1 MKTMA
6 EPLIPNTS
14 LHDTASY
21 GISIDGN
28 PLNNS
33 YQLLSL
39 SVSKETN
46 RIPVAKLVFR
56 DGEAAEKSFEIS
68 NDDAFV
74 PGKKIT
80 IQIGRDGSN
89 TQVFNGIIITHA
101 VKVKA
106 NGNSELHI
114 ECRDNAVSMTIGR
127 HSKYY
132 EQIKD
137 SDLFEQLIKN
147 YGLTA
152 DTKSTTLVHKEIV
165 QHHITDWDF
174 LLLRAESNGMLV
186 NVSDGSIK
194 IGPPDTST
202 SPVLQVTFGSSILE
216 FEAEMDARNQWKSV
230 KAASWDYTG
239 QQLFTADSSS
249 TTLSE
254 PGNISG
260 NQLAGA
266 TKTDYEMHHSG
277 HVLQQE
283 LQTWADG
290 AFMRSRLAKI
300 RGVAKVEGFADIHPG
315 DMVKIDGVGDRFNGN
330 AYVTAVRQDV
340 GQGLWETQ
348 IQFGLHPE
356 YHVQLHKDIPDVPNA
371 GLVGSINGLQI
382 GKVVKL
388 ESDPDGE
395 NRIMV
400 RIPVI
405 DKDAQGIW
413 TRVATLDAGQNR
425 GSFFLP
431 EINDEVIVGFINN
444 DPRYAVT
451 LGMLNSSKNPAPIIA
466 QDANDKKGFTT
477 RSKMHLNFDDNT
489 KTITI
494 DTPAGNSITIDE
506 AGMQIE
512 IKDQNSNKVTM
523 NTSGITLDS
532 PKNVEIKAGVN
543 LTISAAATLSIS
555 AASLSVKADADVSV
569 QGAIAKLSS
578 QGITEIT
585 GSIVKIN

>member
-1 MKTMA
+1 
-6 EPLIPNTS
+6 
-14 LHDTASY
+14 
-21 GISIDGN
+21 
-28 PLNNS
+28 
-33 YQLLSL
+33 
-39 SVSKETN
+39 
-46 RIPVAKLVFR
+46 
-56 DGEAAEKSFEIS
+56 
-68 NDDAFV
+68 
-74 PGKKIT
+74 
-80 IQIGRDGSN
+80 
-89 TQVFNGIIITHA
+89 
-101 VKVKA
+101 
-106 NGNSELHI
+106 
-114 ECRDNAVSMTIGR
+114 MTIGR

-132 EQIKD
+132 QQLKD
-137 SDLFEQLIKN
+137 SDLFHQLVIK
-147 YGLTA
+147 YGLT
-152 DTKSTTLVHKEIV
+152 DDIQSTTLVHKEIV
-165 QHHITDWDF
+165 QHHISDWDF
-174 LLLRAESNGMLV
+174 LLLRAEANGMLV
-186 NVSDGSIK
+186 TVSDGSIK
-194 IGPPDTST
+194 IAAPKTSVA
-202 SPVLQVTFGSSILE
+202 PVLTITFGSSILE
-216 FEAEMDARNQWKSV
+216 FEAEMDARTQWQSV
-230 KAASWDYTG
+230 KAVSWDYTN
-239 QQLFTADSSS
+239 QQLFMAESSS
-249 TTLSE
+249 TSLSE
-254 PGNISG
+254 PGNVPG
-260 NQLAGA
+260 NQIASA

-277 HVLQQE
+277 HLLQQE
-283 LQTWADG
+283 LQSWVDG
-290 AFMRSRLAKI
+290 AFMRSRLAKV
-300 RGVAKVEGFADIHPG
+300 RGTAKVEGFAGIHPG
-315 DMVKIDGVGDRFNGN
+315 DMVKIDGIGDRFNGN

-348 IQFGLHPE
+348 IQFGFHPE

-405 DKDAQGIW
+405 DKNAQGIW

-431 EINDEVIVGFINN
+431 EIDDEVIVGFINN
-444 DPRYAVT
+444 DPRHAVT
-451 LGMLNSSKNPAPIIA
+451 LGMLNSSKNPAPITA

-477 RSKMHLNFDDNT
+477 RSKMHLSFDDNT

-523 NTSGITLDS
+523 NTSGITLNS

-543 LTISAAATLSIS
+543 LTMSAAASLSIS

>member
-14 LHDTASY
+14 LHDTASFD
-21 GISIDGN
+21 ISIEGK
-28 PLNNS
+28 PLNTS

-39 SVSKETN
+39 SIIKEIN

-56 DGEAAEKSFEIS
+56 DGEAAEKSFELS

-74 PGKKIT
+74 PGKKIS

-89 TQVFNGIIITHA
+89 TRLFTGIIITHA
-101 VKVKA
+101 VKVRA
-106 NGNSELHI
+106 SGNSELHI

-132 EQIKD
+132 QQLKD
-137 SDLFEQLIKN
+137 SDLFHQLVIK
-147 YGLTA
+147 YGLT
-152 DTKSTTLVHKEIV
+152 DDIQSTTLVHKEIV
-165 QHHITDWDF
+165 QHHISDWDF
-174 LLLRAESNGMLV
+174 LLLRAEANGMLV
-186 NVSDGSIK
+186 TVSDGSIK
-194 IGPPDTST
+194 IAAPKTNVA
-202 SPVLQVTFGSSILE
+202 PVLTITFGSSILE
-216 FEAEMDARNQWKSV
+216 FEAEMDARTQWQSV
-230 KAASWDYTG
+230 KAVSWDYTN
-239 QQLFTADSSS
+239 QQLFMAESSS
-249 TTLSE
+249 TSLSE
-254 PGNISG
+254 PGNVPG
-260 NQLAGA
+260 NQIASA

-277 HVLQQE
+277 HLLQQE
-283 LQTWADG
+283 LQSWVDG
-290 AFMRSRLAKI
+290 AFMRSRLAKV
-300 RGVAKVEGFADIHPG
+300 RGTAKVEGFAGIHPG
-315 DMVKIDGVGDRFNGN
+315 DMVKIDGIGDRFNGN

-348 IQFGLHPE
+348 IQFGFHPE

-405 DKDAQGIW
+405 DKNAQGIW

-431 EINDEVIVGFINN
+431 EIDDEVIVGFINN

-451 LGMLNSSKNPAPIIA
+451 LGMLNSSKNPAPITA

-477 RSKMHLNFDDNT
+477 RSKMHLSFDDNT

-523 NTSGITLDS
+523 NTSGITLNS

-543 LTISAAATLSIS
+543 LTMSAAASLSIS

>member
-14 LHDTASY
+14 LHDTASFD
-21 GISIDGN
+21 ISIEGK
-28 PLNNS
+28 PLNTS

-39 SVSKETN
+39 SIIKEIN
-46 RIPVAKLVFR
+46 RIPAAKLVFR
-56 DGEAAEKSFEIS
+56 DGEAAEKSFELS

-74 PGKKIT
+74 PGKKIS

-89 TQVFNGIIITHA
+89 TRLFTGIIITHA
-101 VKVKA
+101 VKVRA
-106 NGNSELHI
+106 SGNSELYI

-132 EQIKD
+132 QQLKD
-137 SDLFEQLIKN
+137 SDLFHQLVIK
-147 YGLTA
+147 YGLT
-152 DTKSTTLVHKEIV
+152 DDIQSTTLVHKEIV

-174 LLLRAESNGMLV
+174 LLLRAEANGMLV
-186 NVSDGSIK
+186 TVSDGSIK
-194 IGPPDTST
+194 IASPKTSVA
-202 SPVLQVTFGSSILE
+202 PVLTVKFGSSILE
-216 FEAEMDARNQWKSV
+216 FEAEIDARTQWQSV
-230 KAASWDYTG
+230 KAVSWDYTN
-239 QQLFTADSSS
+239 QQLFIAESSS
-249 TTLSE
+249 TSLSE
-254 PGNISG
+254 PGNVPG
-260 NQLAGA
+260 NQIASA

-277 HVLQQE
+277 HLLQQE
-283 LQTWADG
+283 LQSWVDG
-290 AFMRSRLAKI
+290 AFMRSRLAKV
-300 RGVAKVEGFADIHPG
+300 RGTAKVEGFAGIHPG
-315 DMVKIDGVGDRFNGN
+315 DMVKIDGIGDRFNGN

-348 IQFGLHPE
+348 IQFGFHPE

-405 DKDAQGIW
+405 DKNAQGIW

-431 EINDEVIVGFINN
+431 EIDDEVIVGFINN

-451 LGMLNSSKNPAPIIA
+451 LGMLNSSKNPAPITA

-477 RSKMHLNFDDNT
+477 RSKMHLSFDDNT

-543 LTISAAATLSIS
+543 LTMSAAASLSIS

>member
-14 LHDTASY
+14 LHDTASFD
-21 GISIDGN
+21 ISIEGK
-28 PLNNS
+28 PLNTS

-39 SVSKETN
+39 SIIKEIN
-46 RIPVAKLVFR
+46 RIPAAKLVFR
-56 DGEAAEKSFEIS
+56 DGEAAEKSFELS

-74 PGKKIT
+74 PGKKISV
-80 IQIGRDGSN
+80 QIGRDGSN
-89 TQVFNGIIITHA
+89 TRLFTGIIITHA
-101 VKVKA
+101 VKVRA
-106 NGNSELHI
+106 SGNSELYI

-132 EQIKD
+132 QQLKD
-137 SDLFEQLIKN
+137 SDLFHQLVIK
-147 YGLTA
+147 YGLT
-152 DTKSTTLVHKEIV
+152 DDIQSTTLVHKEIV

-174 LLLRAESNGMLV
+174 LLLRAEANGMLV
-186 NVSDGSIK
+186 TVSDGSIK
-194 IGPPDTST
+194 IASPKTSVA
-202 SPVLQVTFGSSILE
+202 PVLTVKFGSSILE
-216 FEAEMDARNQWKSV
+216 FEAEIDARTQWQSV
-230 KAASWDYTG
+230 KAVSWDYTN
-239 QQLFTADSSS
+239 QQLFIAESSS
-249 TTLSE
+249 TSLSE
-254 PGNISG
+254 PGNVPG
-260 NQLAGA
+260 NQIASA
-266 TKTDYEMHHSG
+266 TKIDYEMHHSG
-277 HVLQQE
+277 HLLQQE

-300 RGVAKVEGFADIHPG
+300 RGIAKVEGFAGIHPG
-315 DMVKIDGVGDRFNGN
+315 DMVKIEGIGDRFNGN
-330 AYVTAVRQDV
+330 AYVTAVRQDI

-348 IQFGLHPE
+348 IQFGLHPK

-395 NRIMV
+395 NRILV

-413 TRVATLDAGQNR
+413 TRVATLDAGPNR

-451 LGMLNSSKNPAPIIA
+451 LGMLNSSKNPAPITA

-477 RSKMHLNFDDNT
+477 RSKMHLSFDDNT

-543 LTISAAATLSIS
+543 LTMSAAASLSIS

>member
-1 MKTMA
+1 
-6 EPLIPNTS
+6 
-14 LHDTASY
+14 
-21 GISIDGN
+21 
-28 PLNNS
+28 
-33 YQLLSL
+33 
-39 SVSKETN
+39 
-46 RIPVAKLVFR
+46 
-56 DGEAAEKSFEIS
+56 
-68 NDDAFV
+68 
-74 PGKKIT
+74 
-80 IQIGRDGSN
+80 
-89 TQVFNGIIITHA
+89 
-101 VKVKA
+101 
-106 NGNSELHI
+106 
-114 ECRDNAVSMTIGR
+114 MTIGR

-132 EQIKD
+132 QQLKD
-137 SDLFEQLIKN
+137 SDLFHQLVIK
-147 YGLTA
+147 YGLT
-152 DTKSTTLVHKEIV
+152 DDIQSTTLVHKEIV
-165 QHHITDWDF
+165 QHHISDWDF
-174 LLLRAESNGMLV
+174 LLLRAEANGMLV
-186 NVSDGSIK
+186 TVSDGSIK
-194 IGPPDTST
+194 IAAPKTNVA
-202 SPVLQVTFGSSILE
+202 PVLTITFGSSILE
-216 FEAEMDARNQWKSV
+216 FEAEMDARTQWQSV
-230 KAASWDYTG
+230 KAVSWDYTN
-239 QQLFTADSSS
+239 QQLFMAESSS
-249 TTLSE
+249 TSLSE
-254 PGNISG
+254 PGNVPG
-260 NQLAGA
+260 NQIASA

-277 HVLQQE
+277 HLLQQE
-283 LQTWADG
+283 LQSWVDG
-290 AFMRSRLAKI
+290 AFMRSRLAKV
-300 RGVAKVEGFADIHPG
+300 RGTAKVEGFAGIHPG
-315 DMVKIDGVGDRFNGN
+315 DMVKIDGIGDRFNGN

-348 IQFGLHPE
+348 IQFGFHPE

-405 DKDAQGIW
+405 DKNAQGIW

-431 EINDEVIVGFINN
+431 EIDDEVIVGFINN
-444 DPRYAVT
+444 DPRHAVT
-451 LGMLNSSKNPAPIIA
+451 LGMLNSSKNPAPITA

-477 RSKMHLNFDDNT
+477 RSKMHLSFDDNT

-523 NTSGITLDS
+523 NTSGITLNS

-543 LTISAAATLSIS
+543 LTMSAAASLSIS

>member
-1 MKTMA
+1 MA

-14 LHDTASY
+14 LHDVASY
-21 GISIDGN
+21 SITIDSS
-28 PLNNS
+28 PLDPS
-33 YQLLSL
+33 FQLLSL
-39 SVSKETN
+39 SVTKESN
-46 RIPVAKLVFR
+46 RVPVAKLVFR
-56 DGEAAEKSFEIS
+56 DGEAAEKSFSLS
-68 NDDAFV
+68 NNDAFV

-80 IQIGRDGSN
+80 IQIGRDGTN
-89 TQVFNGIIITHA
+89 TQVFKGIIIMHA
-101 VKVKA
+101 VKVRA

-114 ECRDNAVSMTIGR
+114 ECRDEAVRMTVGR

-137 SDLFEQLIKN
+137 SDLFNQLITK
-147 YGLTA
+147 YGLTD
-152 DTKSTTLVHKEIV
+152 DTQSTSLLHKEIV

-194 IGPPDTST
+194 IGAPNTSA
-202 SPVLQVTFGSSILE
+202 SPVLAVTFGSSILE
-216 FEAEMDARNQWKSV
+216 FEAEMDARDQWQSV
-230 KAASWDYTG
+230 KAASWDYTD

-249 TTLSE
+249 TSLSE

-260 NQLAGA
+260 NQLAVA

-277 HVLQQE
+277 HLLQQE
-283 LQTWADG
+283 LQAWADG

-300 RGVAKVEGFADIHPG
+300 RGRAKVEGFSGIHPG

-330 AYVTAVRQDV
+330 AFVTAVRHDL
-340 GQGLWETQ
+340 GQGIWETQ
-348 IQFGLHPE
+348 IQFGLHHD

-371 GLVGSINGLQI
+371 GLVGPINGLQI

-388 ESDPDGE
+388 QSDPDGE

-431 EINDEVIVGFINN
+431 EIDDEVIVGFINN

-451 LGMLNSSKNPAPIIA
+451 LGMLNSSKNPAPITA

-477 RSKMHLNFDDNT
+477 RSKMHLSFDDNT

-523 NTSGITLDS
+523 NASGITLDS

-543 LTISAAATLSIS
+543 LTMSAAASLSIS

-578 QGITEIT
+578 QGITEIV

>member
-1 MKTMA
+1 MA

-21 GISIDGN
+21 DISIEGN
-28 PLNNS
+28 PLNTS
-33 YQLLSL
+33 FQLLSL

-46 RIPVAKLVFR
+46 RIPGAKLVFR
-56 DGEAAEKSFEIS
+56 DGEAAEKSFELS

-74 PGKKIT
+74 PGKKIS
-80 IQIGRDGSN
+80 IQIGRDGTNS
-89 TQVFNGIIITHA
+89 QVFKGIIVTHA
-101 VKVKA
+101 VKVRA

-114 ECRDNAVSMTIGR
+114 ECRDESVSMTIGR

-132 EQIKD
+132 EQVKD
-137 SDLFEQLIKN
+137 SDLFHQLITK
-147 YGLTA
+147 YGLTD
-152 DTKSTTLVHKEIV
+152 DTQSTSLLHKEIV

-194 IGPPDTST
+194 IGAPNTSA
-202 SPVLQVTFGSSILE
+202 SPVLTVTFGSSILE
-216 FEAEMDARNQWKSV
+216 FEAEMDARDQWQSV

-249 TTLSE
+249 TSLSE

-277 HVLQQE
+277 HLLQQE

-300 RGVAKVEGFADIHPG
+300 RGRAKVEGFPGIHPG
-315 DMVKIDGVGDRFNGN
+315 DMVKINGVGDRFNGN
-330 AYVTAVRQDV
+330 AYVTAVRQDL
-340 GQGLWETQ
+340 GQGIWETQ
-348 IQFGLHPE
+348 IQFGLHPQ

-371 GLVGSINGLQI
+371 GLVGPINGLQI

-431 EINDEVIVGFINN
+431 EIDDEVIVGFINN

-512 IKDQNSNKVTM
+512 IKDQNSNKITM
-523 NTSGITLDS
+523 NSSGITLDS

-543 LTISAAATLSIS
+543 LTMSAAASLSIS
-555 AASLSVKADADVSV
+555 AASLSVKADADVSI
-569 QGAIAKLSS
+569 QGAVAKLSS

>member
-14 LHDTASY
+14 LHDTASFD
-21 GISIDGN
+21 ISIEGK
-28 PLNNS
+28 PLNTS

-39 SVSKETN
+39 SIIKEIN

-56 DGEAAEKSFEIS
+56 DGEAAEKSFELS

-74 PGKKIT
+74 PGKKIS

-89 TQVFNGIIITHA
+89 TRLFTGIIITHA
-101 VKVKA
+101 VKVRA
-106 NGNSELHI
+106 SGNSELHI

-132 EQIKD
+132 QQLKD
-137 SDLFEQLIKN
+137 SDLFHQLVIK
-147 YGLTA
+147 YGLT
-152 DTKSTTLVHKEIV
+152 DDIQSTTLVHKEIV

-174 LLLRAESNGMLV
+174 LLLRAEANGMLV
-186 NVSDGSIK
+186 TVSDGSIK
-194 IGPPDTST
+194 IASPKTSVA
-202 SPVLQVTFGSSILE
+202 PVLTVKFGSSILE
-216 FEAEMDARNQWKSV
+216 FEAEIDARTQWQSV
-230 KAASWDYTG
+230 KAVSWDYTN
-239 QQLFTADSSS
+239 QQLFMAESSS
-249 TTLSE
+249 TSLSE
-254 PGNISG
+254 PGNVPG
-260 NQLAGA
+260 NQIASA

-277 HVLQQE
+277 HLLQQE
-283 LQTWADG
+283 LQSWVDG
-290 AFMRSRLAKI
+290 AFMRSRLAKV
-300 RGVAKVEGFADIHPG
+300 RGTAKVEGFAGIHPG
-315 DMVKIDGVGDRFNGN
+315 DMVKIDGIGDRFNGN

-348 IQFGLHPE
+348 IQFGFHPE

-405 DKDAQGIW
+405 DKNAQGIW

-431 EINDEVIVGFINN
+431 EIDDEVIVGFINN

-451 LGMLNSSKNPAPIIA
+451 LGMLNSSKNPAPITA

-477 RSKMHLNFDDNT
+477 RSKMHLSFDDNT

-543 LTISAAATLSIS
+543 LTMSAAASLSIS

>member
-1 MKTMA
+1 MA

-21 GISIDGN
+21 DISIEGN
-28 PLNNS
+28 PLNTS
-33 YQLLSL
+33 FQLLSL

-46 RIPVAKLVFR
+46 RIPGAKLVFR
-56 DGEAAEKSFEIS
+56 DGEAAEKSFELS

-74 PGKKIT
+74 PGKKIS
-80 IQIGRDGSN
+80 IQIGRDGTNS
-89 TQVFNGIIITHA
+89 QVFKGIIVTHA
-101 VKVKA
+101 VKVRA

-114 ECRDNAVSMTIGR
+114 ECRDESVSMTIGR

-132 EQIKD
+132 EQVKD
-137 SDLFEQLIKN
+137 SDLFHQLITK
-147 YGLTA
+147 YGLTD
-152 DTKSTTLVHKEIV
+152 DTQSTSLLHKEIV

-194 IGPPDTST
+194 IGAPNTSA
-202 SPVLQVTFGSSILE
+202 SPVLTVTFGSSILE
-216 FEAEMDARNQWKSV
+216 FEAEMDARDQWQSV

-249 TTLSE
+249 TSLSE

-277 HVLQQE
+277 HLLQQE

-300 RGVAKVEGFADIHPG
+300 RGRAKVEGFPGIHPG
-315 DMVKIDGVGDRFNGN
+315 DMVKINGVGDRFNGN
-330 AYVTAVRQDV
+330 AYVTAVRQDL
-340 GQGLWETQ
+340 GQGIWETQ
-348 IQFGLHPE
+348 IQFGLHPQ

-371 GLVGSINGLQI
+371 GLVGPINGLQI

-431 EINDEVIVGFINN
+431 EIDDEVIVGFINN

-512 IKDQNSNKVTM
+512 IKDQNSNKITM
-523 NTSGITLDS
+523 NSSGITLDS

-543 LTISAAATLSIS
+543 LTMSAAASLSIS
-555 AASLSVKADADVSV
+555 AASLSVKADADVSIK
-569 QGAIAKLSS
+569 GAVAKLSS

>member
-14 LHDTASY
+14 LHDTASFD
-21 GISIDGN
+21 ISIEGK
-28 PLNNS
+28 PLNTS

-39 SVSKETN
+39 SIIKEIN

-56 DGEAAEKSFEIS
+56 DGEAAEKSFELS

-74 PGKKIT
+74 PGKKISV
-80 IQIGRDGSN
+80 QIGRDGSN
-89 TQVFNGIIITHA
+89 TRLFTGIIITHA
-101 VKVKA
+101 VKVRA
-106 NGNSELHI
+106 SGNSELHI

-132 EQIKD
+132 QQLKD
-137 SDLFEQLIKN
+137 SDLFHQLVIK
-147 YGLTA
+147 YGLT
-152 DTKSTTLVHKEIV
+152 DDIQSTTLVHKEIV
-165 QHHITDWDF
+165 QHHISDWDF
-174 LLLRAESNGMLV
+174 LLLRAEANGMLV
-186 NVSDGSIK
+186 TVSDGSIK
-194 IGPPDTST
+194 IAAPKTNVA
-202 SPVLQVTFGSSILE
+202 PVLTITFGSSILE
-216 FEAEMDARNQWKSV
+216 FEAEMDARTQWQSV
-230 KAASWDYTG
+230 KAVSWDYTN
-239 QQLFTADSSS
+239 QQLFMAESSS
-249 TTLSE
+249 TSLSE
-254 PGNISG
+254 PGNVPG
-260 NQLAGA
+260 NQIASA

-277 HVLQQE
+277 HLLQQE
-283 LQTWADG
+283 LQSWVDG
-290 AFMRSRLAKI
+290 AFMRSRLAKV
-300 RGVAKVEGFADIHPG
+300 RGTAKVEGFAGIHPG
-315 DMVKIDGVGDRFNGN
+315 DMVKIDGIGDRFNGN

-348 IQFGLHPE
+348 IQFGFHPE

-405 DKDAQGIW
+405 DKNAQGIW

-431 EINDEVIVGFINN
+431 EIDDEVIVGFINN
-444 DPRYAVT
+444 DPRHAVT
-451 LGMLNSSKNPAPIIA
+451 LGMLNSSKNPAPITA

-477 RSKMHLNFDDNT
+477 RSKMHLSFDDNT

-523 NTSGITLDS
+523 NTSGITLNS

-543 LTISAAATLSIS
+543 LTMSAAASLSIS

>member
-1 MKTMA
+1 MA

-14 LHDTASY
+14 LHDTASFD
-21 GISIDGN
+21 ISIEGK
-28 PLNNS
+28 PLNTS

-39 SVSKETN
+39 SIIKEIN

-56 DGEAAEKSFEIS
+56 DGEAAEKSFELS

-74 PGKKIT
+74 PGKKISV
-80 IQIGRDGSN
+80 QIGRDGSN
-89 TQVFNGIIITHA
+89 TRLFTGIIITHA
-101 VKVKA
+101 VKVRA
-106 NGNSELHI
+106 SGNSELYI

-132 EQIKD
+132 QQLKD
-137 SDLFEQLIKN
+137 SDLFHQLVIK
-147 YGLTA
+147 YGLT
-152 DTKSTTLVHKEIV
+152 DDIESTILVHKEIV
-165 QHHITDWDF
+165 QHHISDWDF
-174 LLLRAESNGMLV
+174 LLLRAEANGMLV
-186 NVSDGSIK
+186 TVSDGSIK
-194 IGPPDTST
+194 IAAPKTSVA
-202 SPVLQVTFGSSILE
+202 PVLTITFGSSILE
-216 FEAEMDARNQWKSV
+216 FEAEMDARTQWQSV
-230 KAASWDYTG
+230 KAVSWDYTN
-239 QQLFTADSSS
+239 QQLFMAESSS
-249 TTLSE
+249 TSLSE
-254 PGNISG
+254 PGNVPG
-260 NQLAGA
+260 NQIASA

-277 HVLQQE
+277 HLLQQE
-283 LQTWADG
+283 LQSWVDG
-290 AFMRSRLAKI
+290 AFMRSRLAKV
-300 RGVAKVEGFADIHPG
+300 RGTAKVEGFAGIHPG
-315 DMVKIDGVGDRFNGN
+315 DMVKIDGIGDRFNGN

-348 IQFGLHPE
+348 IQFGFHPE

-405 DKDAQGIW
+405 DKNAQGIW

-431 EINDEVIVGFINN
+431 EIDDEVIVGFINN
-444 DPRYAVT
+444 DPRHAVT
-451 LGMLNSSKNPAPIIA
+451 LGMLNSSKNPAPITA

-477 RSKMHLNFDDNT
+477 RSKMHLSFDDNT

-523 NTSGITLDS
+523 NTSGITLNS

-543 LTISAAATLSIS
+543 LTMSAAASLSIS

>member
-14 LHDTASY
+14 LHDTASFD
-21 GISIDGN
+21 ISIEGK
-28 PLNNS
+28 PLNTS

-39 SVSKETN
+39 SIIKEIN
-46 RIPVAKLVFR
+46 RIPAAKLVFR
-56 DGEAAEKSFEIS
+56 DGEAAEKSFELS

-74 PGKKIT
+74 PGKKISV
-80 IQIGRDGSN
+80 QIGRDGSN
-89 TQVFNGIIITHA
+89 TRLFTGIIITHA
-101 VKVKA
+101 VKVRA
-106 NGNSELHI
+106 SGNSELYI

-132 EQIKD
+132 QQLKD
-137 SDLFEQLIKN
+137 SDLFHQLVIK
-147 YGLTA
+147 YGLT
-152 DTKSTTLVHKEIV
+152 DDIQSTTLVHKEIV
-165 QHHITDWDF
+165 QHHISDWDF
-174 LLLRAESNGMLV
+174 LLLRAEANGMLV
-186 NVSDGSIK
+186 TVSDGSIK
-194 IGPPDTST
+194 IAAPKTSVA
-202 SPVLQVTFGSSILE
+202 PVLTITFGSSILE
-216 FEAEMDARNQWKSV
+216 FEAEMDARTQWQSV
-230 KAASWDYTG
+230 KAVSWDYTN
-239 QQLFTADSSS
+239 QQLFMAESSS
-249 TTLSE
+249 TSLSE
-254 PGNISG
+254 PGNVPG
-260 NQLAGA
+260 NQIASA

-277 HVLQQE
+277 HLLQQE
-283 LQTWADG
+283 LQSWVDG
-290 AFMRSRLAKI
+290 AFMRSRLAKV
-300 RGVAKVEGFADIHPG
+300 RGTAKVEGFAGIHPG
-315 DMVKIDGVGDRFNGN
+315 DMVKIDGIGDRFNGN

-348 IQFGLHPE
+348 IQFGFHPE

-405 DKDAQGIW
+405 DKNAQGIW

-431 EINDEVIVGFINN
+431 EIDDEVIVGFINN

-451 LGMLNSSKNPAPIIA
+451 LGMLNSSKNPAPITA

-477 RSKMHLNFDDNT
+477 RSKMHLSFDDNT

-543 LTISAAATLSIS
+543 LTMSAAASLSIS

>member
-1 MKTMA
+1 MA

-21 GISIDGN
+21 NISIEGN
-28 PLNNS
+28 PLNTS

-39 SVSKETN
+39 SVTKETN

-56 DGEAAEKSFEIS
+56 DGEAAEKSFELS
-68 NDDAFV
+68 NDEAFV
-74 PGKKIT
+74 PGKKIS
-80 IQIGRDGSN
+80 IQIGRDGNNNQAFS
-89 TQVFNGIIITHA
+89 GIIITHA
-101 VKVKA
+101 VKIKA

-114 ECRDNAVSMTIGR
+114 DCRDNAVSMTVGR

-132 EQIKD
+132 QQIKD
-137 SDLFEQLIKN
+137 SDLFHQLISK
-147 YGLTA
+147 YGLT
-152 DTKSTTLVHKEIV
+152 DVVQTTNLLHKEIV

-186 NVSDGSIK
+186 NVNDGSIK

-202 SPVLQVTFGSSILE
+202 SPVLTVTFGSSILE
-216 FEAEMDARNQWKSV
+216 FEAEMDARNQWQSV
-230 KAASWDYTG
+230 KAASWDYTD

-249 TTLSE
+249 TSLSE

-260 NQLAGA
+260 SQLATA
-266 TKTDYEMHHSG
+266 TKTNYEMHHSG
-277 HVLQQE
+277 HLLQQE

-300 RGVAKVEGFADIHPG
+300 RGTAKVEGFAGIHPG

-330 AYVTAVRQDV
+330 AYVTAVRQAI

-371 GLVGSINGLQI
+371 GLVGPINGLQI

-405 DKDAQGIW
+405 DINAQGIW
-413 TRVATLDAGQNR
+413 TRVATLDAGKER

-431 EINDEVIVGFINN
+431 EIGDEVIVGFINN
-444 DPRYAVT
+444 DPRHAVT
-451 LGMLNSSKNPAPIIA
+451 LGMLNSSKNPAPVTA

-477 RSKMHLNFDDNT
+477 RSKMHLSFNDNT
-489 KTITI
+489 KTIVI

-506 AGMQIE
+506 EGMQIE
-512 IKDQNSNKVTM
+512 IKDQNSNKITM

-532 PKNVEIKAGVN
+532 PKNVTIKAGVN
-543 LTISAAATLSIS
+543 LTISAAASLSIS